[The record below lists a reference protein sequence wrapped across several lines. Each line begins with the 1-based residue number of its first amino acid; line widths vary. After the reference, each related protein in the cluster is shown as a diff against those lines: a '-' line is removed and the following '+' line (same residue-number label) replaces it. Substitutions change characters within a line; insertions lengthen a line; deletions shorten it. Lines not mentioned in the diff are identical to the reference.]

1 MALRSAGAG
10 DAARCAVMTLRI
22 HTARLA
28 YRGPDRL
35 DITRAGADA
44 ARRKGEPFP
53 GEPWAPSW
61 GILKPA
67 LDARKEAI
75 ARRVVAL
82 QEVDLQAV
90 QALADEADRIEADAW
105 AAYVPA
111 YTAEMRASYSRHR
124 AAWDA
129 LLAREEVTLCCYCA
143 APPGGVLCCHRRL
156 LAAML
161 AKCGAADEGEREP

>member
-10 DAARCAVMTLRI
+10 DAARRAVVTLRI
-22 HTARLA
+22 HTARIA

-67 LDARKEAI
+67 LDARSRAFTIRNSTGGNI
-75 ARRVVAL
+75 AL
-82 QEVDLQAV
+82 
-90 QALADEADRIEADAW
+90 ADRIEADAW

-111 YTAEMRASYSRHR
+111 YTAEMRASYGRYR

-129 LLAREEVTLCCYCA
+129 LLAREEVTLCCYCS
-143 APPGGVLCCHRRL
+143 APPGRELHCHRVLC
-156 LAAML
+156 APML
-161 AKCGAADEGEREP
+161 VKCGAIYMGER